1 MNIFYILLVMATLL
15 AILLEPQAALSA
27 AQGTLNSWWS
37 KVLPALLPFFIASEL
52 LSRLGL
58 IRALSVWLAPVMQ
71 PLFRLPGA
79 ASLSL
84 LLGFFSGSPTGGAIA
99 AELRRQHL
107 LTKNEGERVLA
118 FCNNAGP
125 LYLLI
130 TVAALL
136 EAPAAGL
143 WLALVQYPVN
153 LTLGLL
159 LRFFAEKQAQT
170 PLPRVTRGALLRQ
183 GLLALKEAPRQPF
196 SLILKESSMKALSN
210 IGMIG
215 AFMLCFSLLLL
226 TLRISGLLGLLQMA
240 LSPLCRLFGLPESL
254 LPGLSEGFF
263 EMTLGIQTLSEANA
277 ELFAKVLAAAIIL
290 GWSGL
295 SIHAQ
300 IAGVC
305 SNAKLSL
312 KYYLPCRIIHSLS
325 APLLLLLLQDYMELP
340 GSTFSGVA
348 LPEWLLL
355 PGLMLLPA
363 FIGLGILLVIAFCLC
378 RRDQSSASGC

>member
-1 MNIFYILLVMATLL
+1 MNIFYILLVLATLSVV
-15 AILLEPQAALSA
+15 LLEPQAALAA
-27 AQGTLNSWWS
+27 AQGAMTGWWG

-58 IRALSVWLAPVMQ
+58 IRALSVWLTPVMQ

-79 ASLSL
+79 AALSL
-84 LLGFFSGSPTGGAIA
+84 LLGFFSGSPTGGAVTA
-99 AELRRQHL
+99 DLKRQNL
-107 LTKNEGERVLA
+107 ITKNEGERAIA

-153 LTLGLL
+153 LALGLA
-159 LRFFAEKQAQT
+159 LRFFAEKPA
-170 PLPRVTRGALLRQ
+170 PAPPPRVTRGELLRQ
-183 GLLALKEAPRQPF
+183 GLSALKAAPRQPF
-196 SLILKESSMKALSN
+196 SLILKESSIKALGN

-226 TLRISGLLGLLQMA
+226 AFKISGLLGLLQTA
-240 LSPLCRLFGLPESL
+240 LSPLCRLFGLPESV

-263 EMTLGIQTLSEANA
+263 EMTLGIQTLSEADA
-277 ELFAKVLAAAIIL
+277 GLFAKVLAAAMIL

-305 SNAKLSL
+305 SDAKLSL
-312 KYYLPCRIIHSLS
+312 KYYLPCRVIHSLS
-325 APLLLLLLQDYMELP
+325 APLLLLLLQDHMELP
-340 GSTFSGVA
+340 GSTFPGTI

-363 FIGLGILLVIAFCLC
+363 LLCTGVLLTAAFAGC
-378 RRDQSSASGC
+378 RRD

>member
-1 MNIFYILLVMATLL
+1 MNILYILLVLATLS
-15 AILLEPQAALSA
+15 AVLLEPQAALSA
-27 AQGTLNSWWS
+27 AQGALSSWWS

-58 IRALSVWLAPVMQ
+58 IRALSVWLTPVMQ

-79 ASLSL
+79 AALAL
-84 LLGFFSGSPTGGAIA
+84 LLGFFSGSPTGGAVA
-99 AELRRQHL
+99 ADLARQHL
-107 LTKNEGERVLA
+107 ITKNEGERIIA

-130 TVAALL
+130 TVTALL
-136 EAPAAGL
+136 EAPAAGV

-153 LTLGLL
+153 LALGLA
-159 LRFFAEKQAQT
+159 LRFLAEKT
-170 PLPRVTRGALLRQ
+170 PQYPTPRVSRRALLRQ
-183 GLLALKEAPRQPF
+183 GLSALKAAPRQPF
-196 SLILKESSMKALSN
+196 SLILKESSMKALGN

-226 TLRISGLLGLLQMA
+226 ALRISGLLGLLQTA
-240 LSPLCRLFGLPESL
+240 LSPLVRLLGLPESV

-263 EMTLGIQTLSEANA
+263 EMTLGIQTLSEAGA
-277 ELFAKVLAAAIIL
+277 GLFAKVLAAAMIL

-305 SNAKLSL
+305 SDAKLSL
-312 KYYLPCRIIHSLS
+312 KYYLPCRVIHAIS
-325 APLLLLLLQDYMELP
+325 APLLLLLLQDHMELP
-340 GSTFSGVA
+340 GSTFSGAV

-355 PGLMLLPA
+355 PGLLLLPSL
-363 FIGLGILLVIAFCLC
+363 ISVGILLVIAFAVC
-378 RRDQSSASGC
+378 RRN

>member
-1 MNIFYILLVMATLL
+1 MNIFYILLVLATLS
-15 AILLEPQAALSA
+15 AVLLEPQAALLA
-27 AQGTLNSWWS
+27 AQGALSGWWS

-58 IRALSVWLAPVMQ
+58 IRALSVWLTPVMQ

-79 ASLSL
+79 AALSL
-84 LLGFFSGSPTGGAIA
+84 LLGFFSGSPTGGAVA
-99 AELRRQHL
+99 ADLKRQNL
-107 LTKNEGERVLA
+107 ITKNEGERMIA

-153 LTLGLL
+153 LALGLT
-159 LRFFAEKQAQT
+159 LRFFAEKTAEK
-170 PLPRVTRGALLRQ
+170 PAPSVTRGELLRQ
-183 GLLALKEAPRQPF
+183 GLAALKAAPRQPF
-196 SLILKESSMKALSN
+196 SLILKESSMQALGN

-226 TLRISGLLGLLQMA
+226 ALRISGLLGLLQTA
-240 LSPLCRLFGLPESL
+240 LWPLCQMLALPASV

-263 EMTLGIQTLSEANA
+263 EMTLGIQTLSEADA
-277 ELFAKVLAAAIIL
+277 GLFAKVLAAAMIL

-305 SNAKLSL
+305 SDANLSL
-312 KYYLPCRIIHSLS
+312 KYYLPCRVIHVLS
-325 APLLLLLLQDYMELP
+325 APLLLLLLQNHLELP
-340 GSTFSGVA
+340 GSTLAGAV

-363 FIGLGILLVIAFCLC
+363 LLCLGVLLTAAFANC
-378 RRDQSSASGC
+378 RRD